1 MTDKEKKEER
11 ISVYIFL
18 GGYVVFLVILLMLK
32 KENKL

>member
-18 GGYVVFLVILLMLK
+18 GGYLVFITLLTILNWYNL
-32 KENKL
+32 

>member
-18 GGYVVFLVILLMLK
+18 GGYIVFLVILLML
-32 KENKL
+32 NSYN

>member
-18 GGYVVFLVILLMLK
+18 GGYLVFITLLIILNWYNL
-32 KENKL
+32 

>member
-18 GGYVVFLVILLMLK
+18 GGYVVFLVILLML
-32 KENKL
+32 NSYN

>member
-18 GGYVVFLVILLMLK
+18 GGYLVFITLLIML
-32 KENKL
+32 NS

>member
-18 GGYVVFLVILLMLK
+18 GGYVVFLVILLIL
-32 KENKL
+32 NSYN

>member
-18 GGYVVFLVILLMLK
+18 GGYIVFMTMLLML
-32 KENKL
+32 NYYNL